1 MLYPTTPDDLRRR
14 RLLVAGIATA
24 LLLIAF
30 VTYAVLV
37 HRYALARRLPPRHGR
52 RSRAQ

>member
-14 RLLVAGIATA
+14 RLLVVGIATA
-24 LLLIAF
+24 LVLIAF

-37 HRYALARRLPPRHGR
+37 HRAHSPNT
-52 RSRAQ
+52 SAQTDPK